1 MFVLPPEVLG
11 GLDILLL
18 ALLGAAAEQ
27 DNEGVS
33 VLTEIGSVGKD
44 SPRAGA

>member
-1 MFVLPPEVLG
+1 MSLALFVFPPEVLG

-27 DNEGVS
+27 DEEEVS
-33 VLTEIGSVGKD
+33 ILAEIDPVFD
-44 SPRAGA
+44 P